1 MQASQISVQHQV
13 FNSIASHPGSTDSTV
28 APADGPN
35 ALADGKGPATSS
47 HGAPEDDSM
56 ALGSS
61 QTALE
66 SSQNA
71 PDSCRAA
78 SSEAQQG
85 PGPVQ
90 VLPLYANLPRAAQ
103 TQVFQTPPAG
113 HRLIVVATNVAET
126 SLTIPGMLAAPV
138 MD

>member
-1 MQASQISVQHQV
+1 MQACQTSLQHP
-13 FNSIASHPGSTDSTV
+13 NSIASHPCSTDSTV
-28 APADGPN
+28 APADGPI
-35 ALADGKGPATSS
+35 ALADGKSPAMSS
-47 HGAPEDDSM
+47 HGAPEDDST
-56 ALGSS
+56 ALGSG

-66 SSQNA
+66 NRQDAS
-71 PDSCRAA
+71 DSCRAA
-78 SSEAQQG
+78 SNETQQG

-90 VLPLYANLPRAAQ
+90 ALPLYANLPKAAQ
-103 TQVFQTPPAG
+103 AQVFQTPPAG